1 MNIYLDW
8 NVYNQI
14 EKRVSLPADEK
25 QVYIDLYDAIKAGK
39 FQIPY
44 SNAHLND
51 LIRGYKKNP
60 AYIDGHLTII
70 EELSQNLC
78 ICQYW
83 KQNKPL
89 WHIRSVRDF
98 FNSAIEEKESEWET
112 FDDLIDE
119 KYELSETIS
128 LSPLSIMKPLL
139 QMKPVPPDFKKIYQ
153 ADPVFSI
160 IYPRTRTEMNEYAL
174 CCDMYN
180 FSILLNKDF
189 SLYRSLRKFL
199 IQTLNK
205 YRQNLQL
212 IKTVNKMSPDVPKYL
227 DMDALF
233 EKVEIKKATGVESA
247 YDKFFDIFFR
257 FDLKGYKS
265 DNQFP
270 NMIDDAL
277 HSYYAAQ
284 CDYFITNDDRC
295 KYKAE
300 KTFERLKI
308 STVVFTASEFAETIL
323 IK

>member
-14 EKRVSLPADEK
+14 EKRLALPDDEK
-25 QVYIDLYDAIKAGK
+25 QLYSDLYESIKAGK
-39 FQIPY
+39 YHVPY

-51 LIRGYKKNP
+51 LIRGYKKDP
-60 AYIDGHLTII
+60 SFIEGHLHII
-70 EELSQNLC
+70 EDVTNNLC

-98 FNSAIEEKESEWET
+98 FNSAIEEKETQWET
-112 FDDLIDE
+112 FDDLLDE
-119 KYELSETIS
+119 KYELSETVS
-128 LSPLSIMKPLL
+128 LNPLSIMKPLL
-139 QMKPVPPDFKKIYQ
+139 QMKPVPTDFKKIYQ
-153 ADPVFSI
+153 ADPIFSI
-160 IYPRTRTEMNEYAL
+160 IYPTTRTEMNEYAL

-180 FSILLNKDF
+180 FSVLLNKDY

-212 IKTVNKMSPDVPKYL
+212 IKTVNKLSPDLPKYL
-227 DMDALF
+227 DMDAIF
-233 EKVEIKKATGVESA
+233 EKVEIKKNTGVESA

-265 DNQFP
+265 DSQFP

-284 CDYFITNDDRC
+284 CEYFVTNDDRC

-308 STVVFTASEFAETIL
+308 STAVLTARDFAETIL

>member
-1 MNIYLDW
+1 MY
-8 NVYNQI
+8 
-14 EKRVSLPADEK
+14 S
-25 QVYIDLYDAIKAGK
+25 AIKEGK
-39 FQIPY
+39 YHVPY

-60 AYIDGHLTII
+60 NYIEGHLRII
-70 EELSQNLC
+70 EDVTNNLC

-83 KQNKPL
+83 KQQAPL

-98 FNSAIEEKESEWET
+98 FNAAIEEKETHWET
-112 FDDLIDE
+112 FQDLLDE
-119 KYELSETIS
+119 EYELSDSVS

-139 QMKPVPPDFKKIYQ
+139 RMKPVSADFKKIYQ
-153 ADPVFSI
+153 EGPIFVI
-160 IYPRTRTEMNEYAL
+160 IYPTTRTEMNEYAL
-174 CCDMYN
+174 CCDLYN
-180 FSILLNKDF
+180 FSVLLNRDF

-212 IKTVNKMSPDVPKYL
+212 IKTVNKMNSDLPKYL
-227 DMDALF
+227 DMDSLF
-233 EKVEIKKATGVESA
+233 EKVEVKKVTGVESA
-247 YDKFFDIFFR
+247 YDKFFDTFFR

-284 CDYFITNDDRC
+284 CEYFITNDDRC

-308 STVVFTASEFAETIL
+308 STVVLTAGEFAQTVM

>member
-14 EKRVSLPADEK
+14 EKRLALPDEEK
-25 QVYIDLYDAIKAGK
+25 QLYTDLYESIKARK
-39 FQIPY
+39 YRVPY

-51 LIRGYKKNP
+51 LMRGYKKNP
-60 AYIDGHLTII
+60 SFIEGHLNII
-70 EELSQNLC
+70 EDITSNLC

-83 KQNKPL
+83 KQITPL

-98 FNSAIEEKESEWET
+98 FNSAIEEKETQWET
-112 FDDLIDE
+112 FDDLVDE
-119 KYELSETIS
+119 KYELSETVS

-153 ADPVFSI
+153 ADPIFSI
-160 IYPRTRTEMNEYAL
+160 IYPTTKTEMNEYAL
-174 CCDMYN
+174 CCDLYN
-180 FSILLNKDF
+180 FSVLLNKDF

-212 IKTVNKMSPDVPKYL
+212 IKSFNKLSPDLPKYL

-247 YDKFFDIFFR
+247 YDKFFETFFR

-284 CDYFITNDDRC
+284 CEYFITNDDRC
-295 KYKAE
+295 KYKVE

-308 STVVFTASEFAETIL
+308 STVVLTARDFTETIL